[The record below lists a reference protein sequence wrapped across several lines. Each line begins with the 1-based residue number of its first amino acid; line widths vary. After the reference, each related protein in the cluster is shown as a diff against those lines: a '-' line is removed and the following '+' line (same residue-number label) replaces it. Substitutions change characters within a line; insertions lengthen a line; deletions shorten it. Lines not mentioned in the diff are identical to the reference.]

1 MKKMKGRITATPSS
15 YIVHP
20 TSYIS
25 LFLEKFLE
33 SFHAAVHSQE
43 CGCEDEELG
52 DGDEDA
58 LVNLALRWE
67 QHRPHGDDA
76 RHYQSYCG

>member
-1 MKKMKGRITATPSS
+1 MNYALKSTF
-15 YIVHP
+15 HF
-20 TSYIS
+20 S
-25 LFLEKFLE
+25 LFTPLKDFLQP
-33 SFHAAVHSQE
+33 AVHSQE